1 MTGFLHEREFS
12 RKTFLKGGGALV
24 VGLSVAGTAGKAAAA
39 GIDPFASPGPADP
52 NAVDSFL
59 IIHGDNTASLN
70 SGRINLG
77 QGSIMGLMLIAA
89 EELDMDISQFRHI
102 EFDTGGPTPSP
113 NTGNTGGSTSISQ
126 GGPLIRRAAAEARQ
140 ALNQL
145 ASANLGVPV
154 SALSVSKGVVSAG
167 GKQATYGQLIGDKL
181 FNVK

>member
-1 MTGFLHEREFS
+1 MTGFMHEREFA
-12 RKTFLKGGGALV
+12 RKTFVKGGGSLI

-39 GIDPFASPGPADP
+39 GVDPFASPGPADP

-89 EELDMDISQFRHI
+89 EALDMDISQFRSI
-102 EFDTGGPTPSP
+102 DFDTGGARPSP

-126 GGPLIRRAAAEARQ
+126 GGPLIRRAAAEGKQ
-140 ALNQL
+140 ALH
-145 ASANLGVPV
+145 AMAATNLGV
-154 SALSVSKGVVSAG
+154 SASSLSVSKGVVSGG
-167 GKQATYGQLIGDKL
+167 GKTVTYGQ
-181 FNVK
+181 